1 MPIYVYESI
10 PQKPD
15 QKPRYFEFSQRM
27 TDEPYTKHPGT
38 GEPIRRVI
46 LGGFG
51 VLTGRNPGTDSGPC
65 CGPGSRCCG

>member
-15 QKPRYFEFSQRM
+15 QELRYFEFSQRM
-27 TDEPYTKHPGT
+27 TDEAYTKHPET

-46 LGGFG
+46 LGGLG
-51 VLTGRNPGTDSGPC
+51 VLTSRNPGTDSGPC